1 MVAEKNSSSGKVL
14 SALVDDLQAG
24 GRYTFDRS
32 EAISALRRYWGQ
44 MLYRM
49 SSHLLGGSA
58 ERFTALVD
66 GMRKK

>member
-1 MVAEKNSSSGKVL
+1 MNGSCAATVAVPGCPASSMRG
-14 SALVDDLQAG
+14 ARE
-24 GRYTFDRS
+24 GR
-32 EAISALRRYWGQ
+32 EGQ

-49 SSHLLGGSA
+49 SSHLLGGKA

>member
-44 MLYRM
+44 IFTYRVE
-49 SSHLLGGSA
+49 SGRLLPWHA
-58 ERFTALVD
+58 PCV
-66 GMRKK
+66 

>member
-1 MVAEKNSSSGKVL
+1 MAVEEDVGGAEGLVAGVMGSG
-14 SALVDDLQAG
+14 
-24 GRYTFDRS
+24 
-32 EAISALRRYWGQ
+32 RRGQ

-66 GMRKK
+66 GMRKE

>member
-1 MVAEKNSSSGKVL
+1 
-14 SALVDDLQAG
+14 
-24 GRYTFDRS
+24 
-32 EAISALRRYWGQ
+32 

-66 GMRKK
+66 GMREE